1 MDKVDLNNITLSQAM
16 QIQIISADAQ
26 NGTRLAVVEHKAGQA
41 AVKHIVQAGQKITVI
56 VDGVTLKGSQV
67 IGSKKLKLA
76 KSDKNL
82 IIETEDETEQIV
94 ELVDFYEQE
103 EAFLTGDEWVLDEGS
118 LLDTVDDGV
127 IALATPAAPA
137 LIIDFINSNAFNTPP
152 KPASASA
159 TIGAKQSI

>member
-1 MDKVDLNNITLSQAM
+1 M

-67 IGSKKLKLA
+67 IGSKKLKLL

-82 IIETEDETEQIV
+82 IIETEDGEAQIV
-94 ELVDFYEQE
+94 ELTDFYNE
-103 EAFLTGDEWVLDEGS
+103 EDAFLTGEEWS
-118 LLDTVDDGV
+118 MADGRWQPIKKRRRWRHV
-127 IALATPAAPA
+127 R
-137 LIIDFINSNAFNTPP
+137 
-152 KPASASA
+152 
-159 TIGAKQSI
+159 G